1 MNVDATQVTEVA
13 RGISDFG
20 LLVVI
25 ASVYL
30 IISAGLMI
38 SCFLWFKS
46 IINGIIDK
54 NDKTMQE
61 LLAETRSQNDMISD
75 LSEGLRSET
84 QLRIK
89 NTANVYFDLA
99 IERVCRLVK
108 QVREENHISDKKTTA
123 AKIRMLLKNIYEDRN
138 SRFDSY
144 TYRGRKLSSYTNP
157 EWVEM
162 VAKVVESELY
172 NEAGPNNGRAYTNI
186 KAIYGEI
193 KNDLYHRL
201 NNR

>member
-25 ASVYL
+25 AAVYL

-38 SCFLWFKS
+38 SCFAWFKS

-75 LSEGLRSET
+75 LSEGLRPET

-99 IERVCRLVK
+99 IEQVCRLVK
-108 QVREENHISDKKTTA
+108 QIREENHISDREKTAT
-123 AKIRMLLKNIYEDRN
+123 KIRTLLKNIYEDRN

-144 TYRGRKLSSYTNP
+144 TYHSRKLSSYTNP
-157 EWVEM
+157 EWVEQ

-172 NEAGPNNGRAYTNI
+172 NESGPNNGRAYTNI
-186 KAIYGEI
+186 RAVYGEI
-193 KNDLYHRL
+193 KNDFYHRL